1 LSTGCELSTAQNVR
15 RRFVRLLPCGQ
26 SIILVMKR
34 GGAKIDAKVIAAAS
48 DRGLVRTAHLLEL
61 GVASKTIVRR
71 TLPDGIWSRAL
82 PGLVFL
88 KNRSL
93 TPMERA
99 TAVSIYCGRDA
110 VISGRAGLALHGLGS
125 AGSFE
130 ETFALIPESQH
141 RKSVGF
147 AAVERTWRMPTP
159 EIKSGLRVAPVV
171 RCLCDAVRRMRN
183 TEQCMGLIAS
193 VVQRGAA
200 TVDAIMKELDA
211 GSTRGTAMPR
221 RVLRELAAGAHSVA
235 EAQAQKLYRRSGLP
249 AMQHNVAVYDAQGK
263 FLLIADNWLDDVA
276 LDWEIDSLE
285 YHLSPTAHR
294 ATVERRERAQN
305 AGLIVVTHL
314 PSDIRDDPERVL
326 SDLRSRYEQAKA
338 RERPNVR
345 VRPTPDRTYRRS
357 G

>member
-1 LSTGCELSTAQNVR
+1 
-15 RRFVRLLPCGQ
+15 
-26 SIILVMKR
+26 MKR
-34 GGAKIDAKVIAAAS
+34 GGARIDAKVIAAAS
-48 DRGLVRTAHLLEL
+48 DRGLVRTAKLLEL

-88 KNRSL
+88 TNRSL
-93 TPMERA
+93 TQLERA
-99 TAVSIYCGRDA
+99 TAVSIYCGSDA
-110 VISGRAGLALHGLGS
+110 VISGRAGLALHGLLPP
-125 AGSFE
+125 GSFE
-130 ETFALIPESQH
+130 ETFALIPEAQH

-147 AAVERTWRMPTP
+147 AAVERTWRMPPP

-171 RCLCDAVRRMRN
+171 RCLCDAVRRMKN
-183 TEQCMGLIAS
+183 TEQCMALIAR

-200 TVDAIMKELDA
+200 TVDAIMKELNA

-221 RVLRELAAGAHSVA
+221 RVLRELATGAHSVA
-235 EAQAQKLYRRSGLP
+235 EAKAQKLYGRSGLP
-249 AMQHNVAVYDAQGK
+249 AMHHNVAVYDEQGK

-285 YHLSPTAHR
+285 YHLSPADHR

-314 PSDIRDDPERVL
+314 PSDIRDNPERVL
-326 SDLRSRYEQAKA
+326 SDLRARYEQARA
-338 RERPNVR
+338 RPRPNVTM
-345 VRPTPDRTYRRS
+345 RPTVDRTYRQS

>member
-1 LSTGCELSTAQNVR
+1 
-15 RRFVRLLPCGQ
+15 
-26 SIILVMKR
+26 MKR
-34 GGAKIDAKVIAAAS
+34 GGARIDAKVIAAAS
-48 DRGLVRTAHLLEL
+48 DRGLVRTAHLLDL

-93 TPMERA
+93 TPIERA
-99 TAVSIYCGRDA
+99 VAVSIYCGKDA
-110 VISGRAGLALHGLGS
+110 VVSGRAGLALHGLGTS
-125 AGSFE
+125 VSFE

-141 RKSVGF
+141 RKSVNF
-147 AAVERTWRMPTP
+147 AVIERTWRMPTA
-159 EIKSGLRVAPVV
+159 EIKSGLRVAPIV
-171 RCLCDAVRRMRN
+171 RCLCDAIRRMTN
-183 TEQCMGLIAS
+183 TEQCMALIAS

-249 AMQHNVAVYDAQGK
+249 AMQHNVAVHDELGR

-285 YHLSPTAHR
+285 YHLSPAAHR

-326 SDLRSRYEQAKA
+326 SDLRARYEQAKA
-338 RERPNVR
+338 RPRPNVT
-345 VRPTPDRTYRRS
+345 VRSRDDTTYRQS

>member
-1 LSTGCELSTAQNVR
+1 MS
-15 RRFVRLLPCGQ
+15 
-26 SIILVMKR
+26 MKR
-34 GGAKIDAKVIAAAS
+34 GGARIDAKVIAAAS
-48 DRGLVRTAHLLEL
+48 DRGLVKTSHLLEL

-99 TAVSIYCGRDA
+99 TAVSIYCGSDA
-110 VISGRAGLALHGLGS
+110 AISGRAGLALHGLGTS
-125 AGSFE
+125 GSFE

-147 AAVERTWRMPTP
+147 AVVERTWRMPTA
-159 EIKSGLRVAPVV
+159 EIKSGLRVAPIV

-183 TEQCMGLIAS
+183 TEQCMALIAS

-235 EAQAQKLYRRSGLP
+235 EAQAQKLYARSGLP
-249 AMQHNVAVYDAQGK
+249 AMQHNVAVYDEHGK
-263 FLLIADNWLDDVA
+263 FLLIADSWLDDVA

-285 YHLSPTAHR
+285 YHLSPAAHR

-305 AGLIVVTHL
+305 AGIIVVTHL

-326 SDLRSRYEQAKA
+326 SDLRARYGQAKSRA
-338 RERPNVR
+338 RPNVA
-345 VRPTPDRTYRRS
+345 VRPIADLNYRQS

>member
-1 LSTGCELSTAQNVR
+1 
-15 RRFVRLLPCGQ
+15 
-26 SIILVMKR
+26 MKR
-34 GGAKIDAKVIAAAS
+34 GGVRVDARVIAAAS

-93 TPMERA
+93 TPLERA
-99 TAVSIYCGRDA
+99 VAASIYCGRDG
-110 VISGRAGLALHGLGS
+110 VISGRAGLALHGLGTS
-125 AGSFE
+125 GSFE
-130 ETFALIPESQH
+130 ETFVLIPEAQH
-141 RKSVGF
+141 RRSVSF
-147 AAVERTWRMPTP
+147 AAVERTWRMPTA
-159 EIKSGLRVAPVV
+159 ESKSGLPVAPVV
-171 RCLCDAVRRMRN
+171 RCLCDAIRRMKN
-183 TEQCMGLIAS
+183 AEQCMAFVAS

-200 TVDAIMKELDA
+200 TIEAIMKELDA
-211 GSTRGTAMPR
+211 GTTRGTAMPR

-235 EAQAQKLYRRSGLP
+235 EAHAQKLYARSGLP
-249 AMQHNVAVYDAQGK
+249 PMTHNVAVRDESGR
-263 FLLIADNWLDDVA
+263 LLLVADNWLDDVA

-285 YHLSPTAHR
+285 YHLSPAAHR

-305 AGLIVVTHL
+305 AGIIVVTHL

-326 SDLRSRYEQAKA
+326 SDLRSRYRQALA
-338 RERPNVR
+338 RPRPHVT
-345 VRPTPDRTYRRS
+345 VDPSYRRS

>member
-1 LSTGCELSTAQNVR
+1 
-15 RRFVRLLPCGQ
+15 
-26 SIILVMKR
+26 MKR
-34 GGAKIDAKVIAAAS
+34 GGARIDARVIADAS
-48 DRGLVRTAHLLEL
+48 ERGFVRTARLLEL

-93 TPMERA
+93 TSIERA
-99 TAVSIYCGRDA
+99 TAVAIYCGKDV
-110 VISGRAGLALHGLGS
+110 VISGRAGLALHGLVDV
-125 AGSFE
+125 GSFE

-141 RKSVGF
+141 RKSVSF
-147 AAVERTWRMPTP
+147 AVVERTWRMPTA
-159 EIKSGLRVAPVV
+159 EIKSGLRVAPIV
-171 RCLCDAVRRMRN
+171 RCLCDAIRRMKN
-183 TEQCMGLIAS
+183 VDQCMALIAR

-200 TVDAIMKELDA
+200 DVAALMRELDA

-235 EAQAQKLYRRSGLP
+235 EAQAQKLYKRSGLP
-249 AMQHNVAVYDAQGK
+249 AMEHNVAVYDQRGK

-285 YHLSPTAHR
+285 HHLSPAAHR
-294 ATVERRERAQN
+294 ATVARRERAQN

-326 SDLRSRYEQAKA
+326 SDLRARYEQARA
-338 RERPNVR
+338 RPRPEVTA
-345 VRPTPDRTYRRS
+345 RPRSESFYRRS

>member
-1 LSTGCELSTAQNVR
+1 M
-15 RRFVRLLPCGQ
+15 CGLC
-26 SIILVMKR
+26 IILVMKR
-34 GGAKIDAKVIAAAS
+34 GGARVDAKVIAAAS
-48 DRGLVRTAHLLEL
+48 DRGFMRTAHLLEL

-71 TLPDGIWSRAL
+71 TQPDGSWSRAL

-88 KNRSL
+88 KNRPL

-99 TAVSIYCGRDA
+99 TAVAIYCGKDA
-110 VISGRAGLALHGLGS
+110 LISGRAGLALHGFGTSGS
-125 AGSFE
+125 LD
-130 ETFALIPESQH
+130 ETFALIPEPQH
-141 RKSVGF
+141 RKSVSF
-147 AAVERTWRMPTP
+147 AVVERTWRMPTA
-159 EIKSGLRVAPVV
+159 EIRSGLRVAPIV
-171 RCLCDAVRRMRN
+171 RCLCDAVRRMKN
-183 TEQCMGLIAS
+183 AEQCLALIAS

-235 EAQAQKLYRRSGLP
+235 EAQAQKLYARSGLP
-249 AMQHNVAVYDAQGK
+249 AMQHNVVVHDERGK

-285 YHLSPTAHR
+285 YHLSPAAHR

-326 SDLRSRYEQAKA
+326 SDLRARYEQAKA
-338 RERPNVR
+338 RPRPNVT
-345 VRPTPDRTYRRS
+345 VRPRADQAYRRS

>member
-1 LSTGCELSTAQNVR
+1 MS
-15 RRFVRLLPCGQ
+15 
-26 SIILVMKR
+26 MKR

-61 GVASKTIVRR
+61 GVASRTIVRR

-93 TPMERA
+93 TPLERA
-99 TAVSIYCGRDA
+99 IAVSIYCGRDA
-110 VISGRAGLALHGLGS
+110 VISGRAGLALHGLGTS
-125 AGSFE
+125 ASLE

-147 AAVERTWRMPTP
+147 AAVERTWRMPVP
-159 EIKSGLRVAPVV
+159 EIKSGLRVAPIV

-183 TEQCMGLIAS
+183 AEQCMALIAS

-221 RVLRELAAGAHSVA
+221 RVLRELVAGAHSVA
-235 EAQAQKLYRRSGLP
+235 EVQAQKLYGRSGLP

-263 FLLIADNWLDDVA
+263 FILIADNWLDDVA

-285 YHLSPTAHR
+285 HHLSPAAHK

-326 SDLRSRYEQAKA
+326 SDLRARYEQARA
-338 RERPNVR
+338 RERPDVSAH
-345 VRPTPDRTYRRS
+345 PATDRTYRRS

>member
-1 LSTGCELSTAQNVR
+1 MRGLC
-15 RRFVRLLPCGQ
+15 
-26 SIILVMKR
+26 IIMAMKR
-34 GGAKIDAKVIAAAS
+34 GGARVDAKVIAAAS
-48 DRGLVRTAHLLEL
+48 DRGFMRTAHLLEL

-71 TLPDGIWSRAL
+71 TQPDGSWSRAL

-93 TPMERA
+93 TPIERA
-99 TAVSIYCGRDA
+99 SAVAIYCGKDA
-110 VISGRAGLALHGLGS
+110 LISGRAGLALHGLGTS
-125 AGSFE
+125 GSLE
-130 ETFALIPESQH
+130 ETFALIPEPQH

-147 AAVERTWRMPTP
+147 AVVERTWRMPTA
-159 EIKSGLRVAPVV
+159 EIKSGLRVAPIV
-171 RCLCDAVRRMRN
+171 RCLCDAVRRMKN
-183 TEQCMGLIAS
+183 AEQCMALIAG

-200 TVDAIMKELDA
+200 TVDAIMKELNA

-235 EAQAQKLYRRSGLP
+235 EAQAQKLYARSGLP
-249 AMQHNVAVYDAQGK
+249 TMQHNVAVHDEQGR

-285 YHLSPTAHR
+285 YHLSPAAHR
-294 ATVERRERAQN
+294 ATVARRERAQN

-314 PSDIRDDPERVL
+314 PSDIREDPERVL
-326 SDLRSRYEQAKA
+326 SDLRARYEQAKA
-338 RERPNVR
+338 RPRPNVT
-345 VRPTPDRTYRRS
+345 VRPRADQARSRS